1 MTNNNAIANSCNLP
15 DCHVILPIISPFT
28 KITGMLNFPLRH
40 FPLLLLAALALLGL
54 SLGHLGASLVG
65 MRLARAPAVPP
76 AGAVRLAAMP
86 RPATA
91 LLDYEIIVQRS
102 LFAPHLA
109 GQYSLAAKPG
119 NAGKAAPVPRST
131 ILLLGTIAGGNRP
144 IALTRSGSGSETT
157 ILHIGDSLPDG
168 AKVIAI
174 ARQLLKLRYPDGS
187 EQIILPPEIPAEE
200 GATLPAATTPAIR
213 GSSDN
218 RFAISRAE
226 AEKARSN
233 LGELMKQARMEP
245 YVVNGKTDGFE
256 VKMIKPNT
264 IFTALGLQKGDIV
277 KEVNGLALD
286 SPEKALQIF
295 QQLREAQHI
304 VVAIVRDNAPLSLEY
319 NLD

>member
-1 MTNNNAIANSCNLP
+1 
-15 DCHVILPIISPFT
+15 
-28 KITGMLNFPLRH
+28 MLNFPLRH

-54 SLGHLGASLVG
+54 TLGHLGASLVG
-65 MRLARAPAVPP
+65 MRLVRAPALPP
-76 AGAVRLAAMP
+76 PVAVGMAVGTL

-109 GQYSLAAKPG
+109 GQYSLAATPSNIG
-119 NAGKAAPVPRST
+119 SAAPVPRST

-144 IALTRSGSGSETT
+144 LALIRSGIETS
-157 ILHIGDSLPDG
+157 ILHLDDTLPDG

-187 EQIILPPEIPAEE
+187 EQIILPPEIPGEE
-200 GATLPAATTPAIR
+200 SVNVPAATRPAIR
-213 GSSDN
+213 GSSDT
-218 RFAISRAE
+218 RFAITRAE
-226 AEKARSN
+226 VEKARSN

-245 YVVNGKTDGFE
+245 HVVNGKTDGFE
-256 VKMIKPNT
+256 VKMIRPNT
-264 IFTALGLQKGDIV
+264 IFTALGLQVGDIV

-304 VVAIVRDNAPLSLEY
+304 VVAIVRNNAPLSLEY